1 MKKIEKF
8 KMLIE
13 QPGRVVI
20 TTHQKPDADALGSS
34 LGLAGFLKK
43 KGHEVCV
50 ITPTDYPNF
59 LHWMSG
65 DEDVVVYSAEKE
77 KEIGQIV
84 EKADLVFCLDFS
96 SLDRINE
103 LGEMVRNTQGKKV
116 LIDHHLQPEDFA
128 DFIKWDIKAAAT
140 AELIY
145 DLIVQ
150 LGEGHLI
157 DKDIAECLYAGIMTD
172 TGNFK
177 HPNTTENVFAVCG
190 ELVKLGAD
198 VSKVSRNI
206 YDSNSVGRLRLL
218 GHALSER
225 LTVFPEY
232 KTAFIALHQKD
243 LQRFNAQTGDT
254 EGFVNYALSITGV
267 RLAALFSDSGD
278 IIKISFRSTGDFSV
292 NELAR
297 KYFNGGGHKNAA
309 GGRSE
314 LPLEETIN
322 KFTNLL
328 PECFEA
334 MEQNKMSYAKDI

>member
-1 MKKIEKF
+1 
-8 KMLIE
+8 
-13 QPGRVVI
+13 
-20 TTHQKPDADALGSS
+20 
-34 LGLAGFLKK
+34 
-43 KGHEVCV
+43 
-50 ITPTDYPNF
+50 
-59 LHWMSG
+59 
-65 DEDVVVYSAEKE
+65 
-77 KEIGQIV
+77 
-84 EKADLVFCLDFS
+84 
-96 SLDRINE
+96 
-103 LGEMVRNTQGKKV
+103 
-116 LIDHHLQPEDFA
+116 
-128 DFIKWDIKAAAT
+128 
-140 AELIY
+140 
-145 DLIVQ
+145 
-150 LGEGHLI
+150 
-157 DKDIAECLYAGIMTD
+157 
-172 TGNFK
+172 
-177 HPNTTENVFAVCG
+177 
-190 ELVKLGAD
+190 
-198 VSKVSRNI
+198 
-206 YDSNSVGRLRLL
+206 L